1 MSGQTFE
8 PIKMLVCIVNRGEG
22 KQVTELCTENGLS
35 CHIQLLGKGTADS
48 QMLSMLGLGENEKDI
63 VIVTVAASMCSEV
76 MAKITSRL
84 HLGEPG
90 RGIAFSVPFSGFA
103 LQSDSYYALAGL
115 TPPSTA
121 STEEAI

>member
-1 MSGQTFE
+1 MNAQTFE

-22 KQVTELCTENGLS
+22 KHVTELCTKKGFS

-48 QMLSMLGLGENEKDI
+48 QMLTMLGLGENEKD
-63 VIVTVAASMCSEV
+63 VIIITVAASLCNELMSSV
-76 MAKITSRL
+76 VSHM

-90 RGIAFSVPFSGFA
+90 RGIAFSIPFSGFA

-115 TPPSTA
+115 TPPTL
-121 STEEAI
+121 EETDAF